1 MFVQGTR
8 DPLCPLELLE
18 GVRKRMGAPSALHVV
33 EDGDHSLMVSK
44 AALKARGATQEEAD
58 ARMLAAIAAFLD
70 GLSLKE
76 T

>member
-1 MFVQGTR
+1 
-8 DPLCPLELLE
+8 
-18 GVRKRMGAPSALHVV
+18 
-33 EDGDHSLMVSK
+33 MVSK

-76 T
+76 A